1 MYSGIHVF
9 SLANIL
15 KTGEQGVKES
25 INNILQLN
33 KKKLI
38 FGTLL
43 TVVESFVNQLFAI
56 IWIQYIWYLIQIN
69 CTRLDRPN
77 LSDPLSRFLLL
88 EHIAG
93 CYKTLHTISMNY
105 SRSMFREAAT
115 IYTFSI
121 SCPLLSLQFPCC
133 GIKVNSSKSAVHCFS
148 SLIFI

>member
-33 KKKLI
+33 KKKII

-56 IWIQYIWYLIQIN
+56 I
-69 CTRLDRPN
+69 
-77 LSDPLSRFLLL
+77 
-88 EHIAG
+88 
-93 CYKTLHTISMNY
+93 
-105 SRSMFREAAT
+105 
-115 IYTFSI
+115 
-121 SCPLLSLQFPCC
+121 
-133 GIKVNSSKSAVHCFS
+133 
-148 SLIFI
+148 